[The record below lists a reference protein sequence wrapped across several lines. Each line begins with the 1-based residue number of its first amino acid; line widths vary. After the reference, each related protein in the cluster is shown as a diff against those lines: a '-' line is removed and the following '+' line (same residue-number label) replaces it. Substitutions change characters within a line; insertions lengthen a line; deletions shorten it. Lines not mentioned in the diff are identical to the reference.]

1 MKPHK
6 VSCAEHSFASFLV
19 PIISTTRSKTLSGNL
34 RKRSLTLSSSFS
46 SVVIDLQICNNST
59 NWNTT
64 LENITVCQKL
74 TVLIGL
80 DAIKIYNVNKILTA
94 NIDQYIFH
102 SNAPY
107 ATCTWMQYIQ
117 HVINTS
123 CYFIKLKTETCLES
137 WKSSNIFCDISGE
150 GTLSFFKKKT
160 KGTLFHV
167 HSWHTFSN
175 NLAENFLGFQR

>member
-1 MKPHK
+1 M
-6 VSCAEHSFASFLV
+6 
-19 PIISTTRSKTLSGNL
+19 
-34 RKRSLTLSSSFS
+34 
-46 SVVIDLQICNNST
+46 
-59 NWNTT
+59 
-64 LENITVCQKL
+64 
-74 TVLIGL
+74 

-150 GTLSFFKKKT
+150 GTLSFFKKKNKGNSISRTQLAYLLQQLSRKFLRLSKVKSFCHLQLLPKSKSLPSTQNSFIEILKSVVT
-160 KGTLFHV
+160 KI
-167 HSWHTFSN
+167 
-175 NLAENFLGFQR
+175 